1 MQLKENI
8 ISQGHGFL
16 APSYVVIHET
26 ANPGATA
33 KNHVDY
39 WSRDD
44 TYAVHY
50 VGDWTGDCYHCVP
63 NNRLCWQV
71 GNGNSKVVG
80 IELCHATNQA
90 DFEKVWQLGVEWSVF
105 MLRKYGW
112 GVDRLIS
119 HNDATMWWGGSDHTD
134 PIGYFQEYG
143 KSWAQF
149 KEEVAKAMN
158 GKGEWIKDATGWW
171 YKRADGSYPANGW
184 EKINEKW
191 YYFNASGYMQT
202 GWIKWNRQ
210 WFYCSEAAKDEGAM
224 VTGWRKIKYKG
235 RDEWFYFADSGAM
248 YGEGFY
254 LIGGK
259 WYGFDIKG
267 RMLDKEDKL
276 QITDSGNIE
285 VVA

>member
-1 MQLKENI
+1 MKLKGWAI
-8 ISQGHGFL
+8 
-16 APSYVVIHET
+16 T
-26 ANPGATA
+26 
-33 KNHVDY
+33 
-39 WSRDD
+39 
-44 TYAVHY
+44 
-50 VGDWTGDCYHCVP
+50 
-63 NNRLCWQV
+63 
-71 GNGNSKVVG
+71 
-80 IELCHATNQA
+80 
-90 DFEKVWQLGVEWSVF
+90 LGVGAAAGAVAVM
-105 MLRKYGW
+105 MLPKQSATRKLVNKAALK
-112 GVDRLIS
+112 VD
-119 HNDATMWWGGSDHTD
+119 DAVQNVT
-134 PIGYFQEYG
+134 
-143 KSWAQF
+143 
-149 KEEVAKAMN
+149 
-158 GKGEWIKDATGWW
+158 
-171 YKRADGSYPANGW
+171 

-210 WFYCSEAAKDEGAM
+210 WFYCSEAAKDEGVM
-224 VTGWRKIKYKG
+224 VTGWRKIKYKD